1 MLINTHIF
9 PKLNLKMSYIFSW
22 WYVYKSQAQIYGMK
36 NKHFKL
42 CLQMEMSHS
51 KCYINPCPFFPHKSQ
66 FCLKKQITFSLCL
79 WVYFFVVLSLC
90 HVRLFATPW
99 IEACQT
105 SLVLHCLPEF
115 AQTHVHW
122 IDDAI
127 QPSDPLSSLF
137 PPALNLSQHQ
147 GLFQW
152 ISSSH
157 GCI

>member
-1 MLINTHIF
+1 MSINHK
-9 PKLNLKMSYIFSW
+9 PKFMEWRINILNF
-22 WYVYKSQAQIYGMK
+22 V
-36 NKHFKL
+36 
-42 CLQMEMSHS
+42 S
-51 KCYINPCPFFPHKSQ
+51 KWKWVTVNVTSTPFFPHKSQ
-66 FCLKKQITFSLCL
+66 ICLKKQITFSLCL

-127 QPSDPLSSLF
+127 QPSHPLSSLS

-152 ISSSH
+152 VNSFLQVAKVLKLQHQSLQ
-157 GCI
+157 